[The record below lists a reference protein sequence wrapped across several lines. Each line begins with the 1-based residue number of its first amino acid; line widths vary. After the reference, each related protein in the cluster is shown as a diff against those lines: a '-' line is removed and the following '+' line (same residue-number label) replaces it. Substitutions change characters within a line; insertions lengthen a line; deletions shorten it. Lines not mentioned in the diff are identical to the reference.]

1 MMNMRLSSPAND
13 YPWVARPLIASA
25 PMLNIATAKLAVAV
39 SSARGIGFIA
49 GGYDLSGLEAQLIE
63 AKHLTNGANFQ
74 DSHLRQG
81 PRETPVLPVGVG
93 FLNWGASLEIALP
106 LIQKYRPCA
115 IWLFAP
121 KTGVSDLLPWVQAV
135 RSELPYGIKIWVQV
149 CCLQDA
155 VESTERLQ
163 PDVLV
168 VQGCD
173 AGGHG
178 FARSASIV
186 TLLPEVLDQLKSR
199 ESSLPQDIRKPF
211 VVAAGG
217 ISDGRGLAAAM
228 ILGADGCAMGTRFLA
243 SPEAQIARGYQN
255 EILRASD
262 GGVSTVRSTV
272 YDKVRG
278 IYDWPAKYDGRGLI
292 NRSYEDIVNH
302 EVTEAQNR
310 RLYEAE
316 KLKGDNGW
324 GPNGR
329 MTTYAGTG
337 VGLIRAVMPAAQ
349 IVTAIRQEA
358 MERFQRP
365 IQSARL

>member
-1 MMNMRLSSPAND
+1 MTNAHFCRLEKD
-13 YPWVARPLIASA
+13 YPWIANPLIASA

-39 SSARGIGFIA
+39 SSAQGIGFIA
-49 GGYDLSGLEAQLIE
+49 GGYDLSGLEQQLIE
-63 AKHLTNGANFQ
+63 AQDLVHEANFHV
-74 DSHLRQG
+74 SHLQQSPG
-81 PRETPVLPVGVG
+81 EPPILPVGVG

-115 IWLFAP
+115 VWLFAP
-121 KTGVSDLLPWVQAV
+121 KTGADDLLSWVQAI
-135 RSELPYGIKIWVQV
+135 RSEAPYHVKIWVQL
-149 CCLQDA
+149 CCLEDA
-155 VESTERLQ
+155 VEYTQKLQ

-168 VQGCD
+168 MQGSD

-186 TLLPEVLDQLKSR
+186 TLLPEVLDQLESRKS
-199 ESSLPQDIRKPF
+199 SSIQNVGKPL

-217 ISDGRGLAAAM
+217 ISDGRGLAAAV
-228 ILGADGCAMGTRFLA
+228 ILGADGCVMGTRFLA
-243 SPEAQIARGYQN
+243 SPEAQIAKGYKN

-278 IYDWPAKYDGRGLI
+278 IYGWPTKYDGRGLI
-292 NRSYEDIVNH
+292 NRTYEGIVNQ
-302 EVTEAQNR
+302 EVTEEENR

-316 KLKGDNGW
+316 KLKGDDGW
-324 GPNGR
+324 GPQGR

-349 IVTAIRQEA
+349 IVTMTRRDA
-358 MERFQRP
+358 MQNLQKQP
-365 IQSARL
+365 YPAKL

>member
-1 MMNMRLSSPAND
+1 MTIAHFSRLEKD
-13 YPWVARPLIASA
+13 YPWIACPLVASA

-39 SSARGIGFIA
+39 SSAGGIGFIA
-49 GGYDLSGLEAQLIE
+49 GGYDLSGLEQQLIE
-63 AKHLTNGANFQ
+63 AQDLVNEANFH
-74 DSHLRQG
+74 DYHLQQSQG
-81 PRETPVLPVGVG
+81 DALILPVGVG

-121 KTGVSDLLPWVQAV
+121 KTGVDDLLPWTRAI
-135 RSELPYGIKIWVQV
+135 RSEVPYNVKIWVQL
-149 CCLQDA
+149 CCLEDA
-155 VESTERLQ
+155 IESTEKLQ

-168 VQGCD
+168 IQGCD

-186 TLLPEVLDQLKSR
+186 TLLPEVLDQLK
-199 ESSLPQDIRKPF
+199 LRKPGPTQNIGKLF

-243 SPEAQIARGYQN
+243 SPEAQIAKGYQN

-278 IYDWPAKYDGRGLI
+278 IYGWPTRYDGRGLI
-292 NRSYEDIVNH
+292 NRSYEDIVNQ
-302 EVTEAQNR
+302 EVTEEENR
-310 RLYEAE
+310 RLYEEE

-324 GPNGR
+324 GPQGR

-337 VGLIRAVMPAAQ
+337 VGLIRAVMPAAH
-349 IVTAIRQEA
+349 IVTKIRQDA
-358 MERFQRP
+358 MGILQKSFVP
-365 IQSARL
+365 AKL

>member
-1 MMNMRLSSPAND
+1 MTIAHFSRLEKD
-13 YPWVARPLIASA
+13 YPWIACPLVASA

-39 SSARGIGFIA
+39 SSAGGIGFIA
-49 GGYDLSGLEAQLIE
+49 GGYDLSGLEQQLIE
-63 AKHLTNGANFQ
+63 AQDLVNEANFH
-74 DSHLRQG
+74 DYHLQQSQG
-81 PRETPVLPVGVG
+81 DAPILPVGVG

-121 KTGVSDLLPWVQAV
+121 KTGVDDLLPWTRAI
-135 RSELPYGIKIWVQV
+135 RSEVPYNVKIWVQL
-149 CCLQDA
+149 CCLEDA
-155 VESTERLQ
+155 IESTEKLQ

-168 VQGCD
+168 IQGCD

-199 ESSLPQDIRKPF
+199 KPGPTQNIGKPF

-217 ISDGRGLAAAM
+217 ISDGRGLAATI

-243 SPEAQIARGYQN
+243 SPEAQIAKGYQN

-278 IYDWPAKYDGRGLI
+278 IYGWPTKYDGRGLI
-292 NRSYEDIVNH
+292 NRSYEDIVNQ
-302 EVTEAQNR
+302 EVTEEENR
-310 RLYEAE
+310 RLYEEE

-324 GPNGR
+324 GPQGR

-337 VGLIRAVMPAAQ
+337 VGLIRVVMPAAH
-349 IVTAIRQEA
+349 IVTKIRQDA
-358 MERFQRP
+358 MGILQKSFVP
-365 IQSARL
+365 AKL

>member
-1 MMNMRLSSPAND
+1 MTITHFSHLEKD
-13 YPWVARPLIASA
+13 YPWITGPIIASA
-25 PMLNIATAKLAVAV
+25 PMLNIATAKLAVGA
-39 SSARGIGFIA
+39 SSAGGIGFIA
-49 GGYDLSGLEAQLIE
+49 GGYDLSSLEQQLIE
-63 AKHLTNGANFQ
+63 AQGLVNEARFHN
-74 DSHLRQG
+74 SHLQQG
-81 PRETPVLPVGVG
+81 QGESPILPVGVG
-93 FLNWGASLEIALP
+93 FLNWGASLETALP

-121 KTGVSDLLPWVQAV
+121 KTGVDDLLPWVRAM
-135 RSELPYGIKIWVQV
+135 RSEVPHDVKIWVQL
-149 CCLQDA
+149 CCLEDA
-155 VESTERLQ
+155 IESTEKLQ

-186 TLLPEVLDQLKSR
+186 TLLPEILDQLMSR
-199 ESSLPQDIRKPF
+199 KPNATQNYGKPF

-243 SPEAQIARGYQN
+243 SPEAQIAKGYQN

-278 IYDWPAKYDGRGLI
+278 IYGWPTRYDGRGLI
-292 NRSYEDIVNH
+292 NRSYEDIVNQ
-302 EVTEAQNR
+302 EVTEEENR
-310 RLYEAE
+310 RLYEEE
-316 KLKGDNGW
+316 KLKGDDGW
-324 GPNGR
+324 GPQGR

-349 IVTAIRQEA
+349 IVTKIRQDA
-358 MERFQRP
+358 MGILQKSIVP
-365 IQSARL
+365 AKL